1 MRSERVGA
9 TGIAECSSGTAWW
22 GLLSAKQ
29 LRAEG
34 NRVLSAASQLQAE
47 GAVARRRYARRAT
60 GLVSGGQYSLPGRK
74 PHALRCVRVG
84 VVTRDAFEVWVLF
97 VLLPPRLHWTTADA
111 GTKAQIDGGPMDL
124 KFWHDRRV
132 LVTGHTGFKGGW
144 LCLWLERLGARV
156 TGIALPPITH
166 PNLFELAVPW
176 PTLRGLFLDIR
187 ERDRLLAA
195 IDSHDFE
202 ILFHLA
208 AQPIVS
214 EAQRDAVST
223 FATNVMGAVHILDAC
238 LKVPSLRA
246 AVIVTSDKVYE
257 NRGDGR
263 AFRESDSFSG
273 DDPYAASKSA
283 VELAV
288 SAYRP
293 AFTQRQKKLATVRA
307 GNVIGGGD
315 WAADRIIPDL
325 VRSLSNR
332 RPTVIRNPAGIRP
345 WQHVLEPLSG
355 YLAFA
360 EQLASSAE

>member
-1 MRSERVGA
+1 
-9 TGIAECSSGTAWW
+9 
-22 GLLSAKQ
+22 
-29 LRAEG
+29 
-34 NRVLSAASQLQAE
+34 
-47 GAVARRRYARRAT
+47 
-60 GLVSGGQYSLPGRK
+60 
-74 PHALRCVRVG
+74 
-84 VVTRDAFEVWVLF
+84 
-97 VLLPPRLHWTTADA
+97 
-111 GTKAQIDGGPMDL
+111 
-124 KFWHDRRV
+124 
-132 LVTGHTGFKGGW
+132 
-144 LCLWLERLGARV
+144 
-156 TGIALPPITH
+156 
-166 PNLFELAVPW
+166 
-176 PTLRGLFLDIR
+176 LDIR

-195 IDSHDFE
+195 IDSYDFE

-238 LKVPSLRA
+238 LKVASLRA
-246 AVIVTSDKVYE
+246 GVIVTSDKVYE

-263 AFRESDSFSG
+263 AFRENDSFSG

-325 VRSLSNR
+325 VRSLSNG
-332 RPTVIRNPAGIRP
+332 RPTALRNPAGVRP

-360 EQLASSAE
+360 ERLASNTDESPAALNFGPASENDRTVADLVNRFLAHFPEHPGFEVVPTDRIREAPLLRLDSMLANQTLKWRSRLSFEQSVDWVAEWFQAHRRGAAMREVSLQQIAQYETLL